1 MASQFVLSNDAVRE
15 SLVALA
21 SRRAEGIEQ
30 LALLPLLPANLT
42 HQIDLQTAEIAM
54 LDAVIEEL
62 SRYQASSLTLRTI
75 FSCNATSALHQSL

>member
-21 SRRAEGIEQ
+21 SRRTEGIEQ

-42 HQIDLQTAEIAM
+42 HQIELQTAEIAM

-62 SRYQASSLTLRTI
+62 SRYQASSAALRTL
-75 FSCNATSALHQSL
+75 FTRNAIPALHQSL